1 MSDDTRIEPDQIPGA
16 PHPRDTV
23 DLFGQGAAEAAFLEA
38 FSTGRLHHGW
48 LMTGP
53 RGTGKATLA
62 YRIARFL
69 LSQPLSQEAGLF
81 GAPEPVTSLD
91 TDLEHP
97 VYRRMAAGAEPGL
110 FVLKRGGAG
119 STDSDIQ
126 KNFEAGKYAAEIR
139 VGEVRKLSQFFS
151 MSATDGGR
159 RVVIVDAADEMNVQ
173 AANAIL
179 KRLEEPPA
187 RTTLLLV
194 CHQPTRLLPTI
205 RSRCRELRLSNLSE
219 ADMAAALSQALPDES
234 FDQAALAALTS
245 GSVGEA
251 IRLTNQSGL
260 AIYAELVALL
270 GSLPN
275 LDRDRARR
283 LAEAAAQ
290 RGAEDKLDLLIDLIG
305 LALVRL
311 ARAGTLGVTP
321 SPEAA
326 PGEAAM
332 IARLSPDP
340 RVARNWADLASTVD
354 AKLRHGRGV
363 NLDPAALILDTL
375 RLISQAARG

>member
-305 LALVRL
+305 LALARL
-311 ARAGTLGVTP
+311 ARAGTLGMTP

>member
-97 VYRRMAAGAEPGL
+97 VYRGMAAGAEPGL

-305 LALVRL
+305 LALARL

>member
-305 LALVRL
+305 LALARL

>member
-16 PHPRDTV
+16 PHPRDPV

-305 LALVRL
+305 LALARL

>member
-1 MSDDTRIEPDQIPGA
+1 
-16 PHPRDTV
+16 
-23 DLFGQGAAEAAFLEA
+23 
-38 FSTGRLHHGW
+38 
-48 LMTGP
+48 
-53 RGTGKATLA
+53 
-62 YRIARFL
+62 
-69 LSQPLSQEAGLF
+69 
-81 GAPEPVTSLD
+81 
-91 TDLEHP
+91 
-97 VYRRMAAGAEPGL
+97 
-110 FVLKRGGAG
+110 
-119 STDSDIQ
+119 
-126 KNFEAGKYAAEIR
+126 
-139 VGEVRKLSQFFS
+139 
-151 MSATDGGR
+151 
-159 RVVIVDAADEMNVQ
+159 
-173 AANAIL
+173 
-179 KRLEEPPA
+179 
-187 RTTLLLV
+187 LLV

-305 LALVRL
+305 LALARL